1 MADQTTSSIA
11 IAAPPAAIL
20 AVIADFSSYP
30 AWATGVQKTEVVAIG
45 NDGRAQ
51 RVHFVLDASPIKD
64 EYTLEYRWDGERQ
77 VRWHL
82 VEGRVLKAMQGAYE
96 LSADDGH
103 TMVTYR
109 LSVDVAMPLI
119 GMLKRKAEKVIIDA
133 ALKNLKQRVETTA
146 DQGGTPWG

>member
-64 EYTLEYRWDGERQ
+64 EYTLEYRWDGDRQ
-77 VRWHL
+77 VSWHL

-96 LSADDGH
+96 LSSDDGH
-103 TMVTYR
+103 TTVTYR

-119 GMLKRKAEKVIIDA
+119 GMLKRKAEKVITDA
-133 ALKNLKQRVETTA
+133 ALKNLKLRVETAA
-146 DQGGTPWG
+146 DRGGTPWD